1 MAEEPTAADAPEP
14 PPLEPEITWADF
26 AKVDIRAGEIVSV
39 EEFPRA
45 RNPSYRIQVDFGP
58 ELGVRETSA
67 QAKTGYE
74 REELVGRY
82 VVAVV
87 NFPPKNIAGFQS
99 QMLILGVDAGDGTLS
114 LLHPGRG
121 TVKGARVY

>member
-1 MAEEPTAADAPEP
+1 MV
-14 PPLEPEITWADF
+14 EPEISFDDF
-26 AKVDIRAGEIVSV
+26 LKVDMRAGEIVAV
-39 EEFPRA
+39 EDFPRA
-45 RNPSYRIQVDFGP
+45 RNPSYKITVDFGP
-58 ELGVRETSA
+58 EIGLRTTSA

-74 REELVGRY
+74 QDELLGRF

-99 QMLILGVDAGDGTLS
+99 EMLILGVDAGDGTLS

-121 TVKGARVY
+121 TTKGARVY

>member
-1 MAEEPTAADAPEP
+1 MSTRPDPL
-14 PPLEPEITWADF
+14 PLEPEIGFDDF
-26 AKVDIRAGEIVSV
+26 TKVDIRAGEIVAV
-39 EEFPRA
+39 DEFPRA
-45 RNPSYRIQVDFGP
+45 RNPSYRITVDFGP
-58 ELGVRETSA
+58 EIGVRTSSA

-74 REELVGRY
+74 RDELMGRQ

-87 NFPPKNIAGFQS
+87 NFAPKNIAGFQS

-121 TVKGARVY
+121 TYNGARVY

>member
-1 MAEEPTAADAPEP
+1 MSDAATP
-14 PPLEPEITWADF
+14 PVEPEITYDDF
-26 AKVDIRAGEIVSV
+26 AKVDVRAGEIIAV

-45 RNPSYRIQVDFGP
+45 RNPSYRITVDFGP
-58 ELGVRETSA
+58 EVGVRTTSA

-74 REELVGRY
+74 RDELIGEY

-99 QMLILGVDAGDGTLS
+99 EMLVLGVDAGDGTLS

>member
-1 MAEEPTAADAPEP
+1 MPERDP
-14 PPLEPEITWADF
+14 VEPEISHEDF
-26 AKVDIRAGEIVSV
+26 AKVDVRAGEIVAV

-45 RNPSYRIQVDFGP
+45 RNPSYRITVDFGP
-58 ELGVRETSA
+58 EIGVRETSA

-74 REELVGRY
+74 RDDLVGRY

-121 TVKGARVY
+121 TYKGARVY

>member
-1 MAEEPTAADAPEP
+1 MADDRVPA
-14 PPLEPEITWADF
+14 LEPEITWDDF

-45 RNPSYRIQVDFGP
+45 RNPSYRIRVDFGP

-67 QAKTGYE
+67 QAKTGYG
-74 REELVGRY
+74 REELLGRY

-87 NFPPKNIAGFQS
+87 NFPLKNIAGFES

-121 TVKGARVY
+121 TYKGARVY

>member
-1 MAEEPTAADAPEP
+1 MSDPDP
-14 PPLEPEITWADF
+14 PAVAPLEPEITYEDF
-26 AKVDIRAGEIVSV
+26 AKVDVRAGEIISV

-45 RNPSYRIQVDFGP
+45 RNPSYRIKVDFGP
-58 ELGVRETSA
+58 EIGVRETSA

-74 REELVGRY
+74 REELLGRY

-121 TVKGARVY
+121 THKGARVY

>member
-1 MAEEPTAADAPEP
+1 MADDPTADPHER
-14 PPLEPEITWADF
+14 PPLEPEITWTDF
-26 AKVDIRAGEIVSV
+26 AKVDIRAGEIVAV

-45 RNPSYRIQVDFGP
+45 RNPSYRIRVDFGP

-74 REELVGRY
+74 REELLGKY

-121 TVKGARVY
+121 TYKGARVY